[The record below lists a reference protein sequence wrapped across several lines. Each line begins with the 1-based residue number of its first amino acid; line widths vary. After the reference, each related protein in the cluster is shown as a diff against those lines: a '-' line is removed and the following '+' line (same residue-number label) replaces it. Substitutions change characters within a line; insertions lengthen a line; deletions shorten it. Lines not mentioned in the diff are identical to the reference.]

1 MEQKRGAPSFRART
15 MAAACGRSAEDGEA
29 CGLKEG
35 GPHSSRVCLKRHSL
49 QVRTLEETLR
59 CRVRRWCMAGG
70 DSFMPLRDERRLRTF
85 DRGVDAR

>member
-1 MEQKRGAPSFRART
+1 

-49 QVRTLEETLR
+49 QVELLKRLFVVGCVGDVWREAILDS
-59 CRVRRWCMAGG
+59 CR
-70 DSFMPLRDERRLRTF
+70 
-85 DRGVDAR
+85 